1 LTGAFSPV
9 LFDVTVDGRPHQE
22 LHVDGGAFAQ
32 VFLYPA
38 SVGELRRQAIAR
50 RQRVVP
56 ARAYVIRNGRLE
68 PVGGQV
74 ERRTVGIAGRAV
86 AAMISA
92 SGFSDVQRI
101 YTATQCDHVEFRVAH
116 IAALLMTFF
125 YKELPELVREGRV
138 HLAQPPL
145 YRLQAGGKS
154 VYAKDDA
161 DKDRLMKRDF
171 KANQKVEVSRFKGLG
186 EMPPAALK
194 ETTMDPRKRTLLK
207 VVLPTEE
214 RARTS
219 ELIEALMGRRPELR
233 FRFIQD
239 NAAKLDEE
247 AVDA

>member
-1 LTGAFSPV
+1 
-9 LFDVTVDGRPHQE
+9 
-22 LHVDGGAFAQ
+22 
-32 VFLYPA
+32 
-38 SVGELRRQAIAR
+38 
-50 RQRVVP
+50 
-56 ARAYVIRNGRLE
+56 
-68 PVGGQV
+68 
-74 ERRTVGIAGRAV
+74 
-86 AAMISA
+86 
-92 SGFSDVQRI
+92 
-101 YTATQCDHVEFRVAH
+101 
-116 IAALLMTFF
+116 MTFF

-207 VVLPTEE
+207 VVLPPEE

-233 FRFIQD
+233 FRFIQE